1 MNRYERDID
10 EYKRDID
17 VIWTPSPEKKLFGLF
32 IYVYICLYLAAFVY
46 ITSTDMN
53 RFEHTHISFISVHI
67 AQPGYTPIQTDM
79 NMFEKYVPY
88 QMEDMHSS
96 ASQVV
101 RAVAWHWKVP
111 GSIPGADMG
120 IFYF

>member
-1 MNRYERDID
+1 MSRYERDID
-10 EYKRDID
+10 EYKRVID

-53 RFEHTHISFISVHI
+53 RFVHTHISFISVHI
-67 AQPGYTPIQTDM
+67 AYAPIQTDM

-96 ASQVV
+96 ASRVV
-101 RAVAWHWKVP
+101 SAVAWHWKVP
-111 GSIPGADMG
+111 GSIPDADMG
-120 IFYF
+120 IFDF

>member
-1 MNRYERDID
+1 
-10 EYKRDID
+10 
-17 VIWTPSPEKKLFGLF
+17 
-32 IYVYICLYLAAFVY
+32 
-46 ITSTDMN
+46 
-53 RFEHTHISFISVHI
+53 
-67 AQPGYTPIQTDM
+67 M

-88 QMEDMHSS
+88 QMENMHSS
-96 ASQVV
+96 VSLVV

>member
-1 MNRYERDID
+1 MN
-10 EYKRDID
+10 
-17 VIWTPSPEKKLFGLF
+17 
-32 IYVYICLYLAAFVY
+32 LAAFVY

-53 RFEHTHISFISVHI
+53 RFVHTHIPLISVHI
-67 AQPGYTPIQTDM
+67 AYARIYTDIDRYEHVSEICTISDG
-79 NMFEKYVPY
+79 K
-88 QMEDMHSS
+88 MHSS
-96 ASQVV
+96 VSRVV